1 MRKYYTKQD
10 IDIIYMYVQAKIN
23 VLDITEAYPYIIEEY
38 YCENVIII
46 ATKTWRIM
54 EYNMIWCYSINIWN
68 L

>member
-1 MRKYYTKQD
+1 MKQD
-10 IDIIYMYVQAKIN
+10 TIYVQAKIS
-23 VLDITEAYPYIIEEY
+23 VLDFIYITEAYPNIMEEY

-54 EYNMIWCYSINIWN
+54 QYNKIWCYSINIWN